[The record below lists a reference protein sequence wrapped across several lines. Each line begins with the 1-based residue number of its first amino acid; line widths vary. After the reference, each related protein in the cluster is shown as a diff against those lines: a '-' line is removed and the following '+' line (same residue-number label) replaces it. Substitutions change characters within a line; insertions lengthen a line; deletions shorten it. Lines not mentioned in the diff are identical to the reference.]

1 MNGGSSGG
9 RQSSGYQEG
18 WGGSSKGDSRGPAGG
33 SKGVSFISAA
43 ASIPGYSSM
52 TPAEQL
58 KARMRMLMDVADMQ
72 NAAAAAA
79 ADDAD
84 VGGSAG
90 GAAWT
95 RFVLDKHGALDEDK
109 HAMQQLLD
117 QQVGQA
123 GFAGGDSADVEGEVR
138 AAFIMG
144 TGRAAAR
151 RASAKSAAEQA
162 HEDAIFGRGA
172 QPGGYGGRQ
181 QQQRDGQ
188 AQLAWERPQQAQGG
202 PSSEGPG
209 AAAGADRDGDN
220 AAATAVG
227 LAEGLVAVQQKGL
240 SWRERALAK
249 RQQQL

>member
-1 MNGGSSGG
+1 
-9 RQSSGYQEG
+9 
-18 WGGSSKGDSRGPAGG
+18 
-33 SKGVSFISAA
+33 
-43 ASIPGYSSM
+43 M

-58 KARMRMLMDVADMQ
+58 KAHMRLLMDVADQQ

-84 VGGSAG
+84 AGGSSG
-90 GAAWT
+90 GGGGWT

-123 GFAGGDSADVEGEVR
+123 GFAGGDSADVEGEVG

-144 TGRAAAR
+144 TGRAAAS
-151 RASAKSAAEQA
+151 RATAKSAAELA
-162 HEDAIFGRGA
+162 HEDAIFGRGG
-172 QPGGYGGRQ
+172 QPGGYGRIQ
-181 QQQRDGQ
+181 QQQHDGQ
-188 AQLAWERPQQAQGG
+188 QWAWERPQEPQGQ
-202 PSSEGPG
+202 SYSKGPG
-209 AAAGADRDGDN
+209 AASGDHTD
-220 AAATAVG
+220 AAAAAVG
-227 LAEGLVAVQQKGL
+227 LAEGFMAVQQKGL